1 MQASSPSEGE
11 EELNSTG
18 FIIMP
23 TALILGASRGIGRE
37 FVRQLLAA
45 NWRVIA
51 TARDDASLAELQGAG
66 AQALKLDVGNPDS
79 LAGLGWQLDGE
90 ELDLAVYVAG
100 VYGPQGQS
108 PKAPP
113 TTQDFDKVM
122 RTNVLGAMQ
131 AIPTIAPMVQAA
143 QGKFAFISSG
153 MGSIAETDSSYGWL
167 YRTSKAALN
176 MAVKSAALD
185 YPSATFVAL
194 CPGWVRTDM
203 GGPNATVAVEDS
215 VAGLLSV
222 INGLKQEDSGTYR
235 NYAGR
240 TLAW

>member
-1 MQASSPSEGE
+1 
-11 EELNSTG
+11 
-18 FIIMP
+18 MP

-45 NWRVIA
+45 NWRVLA
-51 TARDDASLAELQGAG
+51 TARDDASLAELRSTGAE
-66 AQALKLDVGNPDS
+66 AFKLDVASPDS
-79 LAGLGWQLDGE
+79 LASLGWQLDGE
-90 ELDLAVYVAG
+90 RLDLAIYVAG

-113 TTQDFDKVM
+113 TAQDFDKVM
-122 RTNVLGAMQ
+122 HTNVLGAMQ
-131 AIPTIAPMVQAA
+131 AIPTLAPMVEAA
-143 QGKFAFISSG
+143 QGKFVFISSG
-153 MGSIAETDSSYGWL
+153 MGSIGETDSSYGWL

-185 YPSATFVAL
+185 YPSATFVAM

-203 GGPNATVAVEDS
+203 GGANATLSVEDS
-215 VAGLLSV
+215 VSGLLNV
-222 INGLKQEDSGTYR
+222 IGGLKQEDSGTYR

-240 TLAW
+240 MLAW

>member
-1 MQASSPSEGE
+1 
-11 EELNSTG
+11 
-18 FIIMP
+18 MP

-37 FVRQLLAA
+37 FVRQLVAA

-51 TARDDASLAELQGAG
+51 TARDDASLAELHTAG
-66 AQALKLDVGNPDS
+66 AEPFKLDVANPDS

-90 ELDLAVYVAG
+90 KLDLAVYVAG

-108 PKAPP
+108 AKAPP
-113 TTQDFDKVM
+113 TAQDFDAVM
-122 RTNVLGAMQ
+122 HTNVLGAMQ
-131 AIPTIAPMVQAA
+131 AIPTIAPMVEAA
-143 QGKFAFISSG
+143 NGKFAFISSG
-153 MGSIAETDSSYGWL
+153 MGSIGETDSTYGWL

-176 MAVKSAALD
+176 MAVKSASLD
-185 YPSATFVAL
+185 YPSATFVAM

-203 GGPNATVAVEDS
+203 GGANASIS
-215 VAGLLSV
+215 VDESVSGLLNV
-222 INGLKQEDSGTYR
+222 IGGLKQEDSGTYR